1 MKQLKIYL
9 IGALLLVMTQA
20 QASQMIMVRVSQS
33 FPEAMLALQSSIAKQ
48 GYTVSRVQRVDIG
61 LTNSGFQTDKYR
73 VVFFGK
79 ADEVERLTNK
89 YPQLIPYLPW
99 KVVIFAEQDETLI
112 VAHDP
117 ETFASFFP
125 DEELVTTFKLWRKDL
140 VEMLE
145 RVRDG
150 VE

>member
-1 MKQLKIYL
+1 VKQIKIWL
-9 IGALLLVMTQA
+9 GLALLLLSVQV

-33 FPEAMLALQSSIAKQ
+33 FPEAMLGLQASIVKQ

-117 ETFASFFP
+117 VTFSSFFP
-125 DEELVTTFKLWRKDL
+125 DPELVRTFKLWRQDL

-145 RVRDG
+145 RVRDAG
-150 VE
+150 E

>member
-1 MKQLKIYL
+1 MKTLKACL
-9 IGALLLVMTQA
+9 MGLLLLMSSQA
-20 QASQMIMVRVSQS
+20 AASQMIMVRVSQS
-33 FPEAMLALQSSIAKQ
+33 FPEAMLGLQASIAKQ

-79 ADEVERLTNK
+79 AEEVAKLTEDH
-89 YPQLIPYLPW
+89 PELIPYLPW

-125 DEELVTTFKLWRKDL
+125 DEELVSTFKLWRQDL

-145 RVRDG
+145 RVRDAS
-150 VE
+150 E

>member
-1 MKQLKIYL
+1 MKQLKL
-9 IGALLLVMTQA
+9 CLLTALLLLTAQV

-33 FPEAMLALQSSIAKQ
+33 FPEAMLGLQASITKQ
-48 GYTVSRVQRVDIG
+48 GYTVSRVQRIDIG
-61 LTNSGFQTDKYR
+61 LTKSGFETDKYR

-79 ADEVERLTNK
+79 ADEVAKLTEK
-89 YPQLIPYLPW
+89 FPELIPYLPW

-117 ETFASFFP
+117 LSFASFFP
-125 DEELVTTFKLWRKDL
+125 DKELVATFKRWRKDM

-145 RVRDG
+145 RVRDSD
-150 VE
+150 E